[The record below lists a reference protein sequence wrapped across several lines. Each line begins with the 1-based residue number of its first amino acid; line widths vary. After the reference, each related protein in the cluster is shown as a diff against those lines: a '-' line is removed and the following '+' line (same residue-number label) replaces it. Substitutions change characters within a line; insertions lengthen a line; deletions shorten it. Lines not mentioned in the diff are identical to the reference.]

1 MYQFPR
7 ITLDALAA
15 VSAVIRRIPRYRLSP
30 RFFPFMV
37 WGRQLTPRVIRDDF
51 WAGLT
56 GAIIVLP
63 QGVAFALIAGLPAQY
78 GLYTAIITPIIA
90 GLFGSSRHLVSGPT
104 TAISIVVFS
113 VVSQFLAPG
122 SPHYIPYVLTL
133 TFLAGLF
140 QLLLGLARMGV
151 LVNFI
156 SHTVVVG
163 FTSGAAVLIAT
174 SQIKHFLGLPVE
186 TGSAFFPTLLAVLA
200 NLFNSNLYVLSL
212 AVITLLTCLLVGK
225 VRRRWPRMLI
235 GIMTGS
241 LLCWYLGGQHHG
253 VPLLGSLPGSLPPLS
268 LPDFSINTVRQL
280 APGALAVAML
290 GLIEA
295 VSIAR
300 SVAARSHQRIDGN
313 QEFIG
318 QGLSNL
324 FGSFFSCYAGSGSF
338 TRSGVNYEA
347 GARTPLS
354 AIFAS
359 LLVALVV
366 VFFGALTAYLPMPA
380 MAAVIMLVAWNLI
393 DKRHIRM
400 IVRTSRRETMVL
412 ISTFLATLFI
422 ALEFAI
428 YAGVLL
434 SLVMYLQRTS
444 HPRVISLAPD
454 STKPKRQLGEVLRRH
469 LPECPQLKIVRL
481 EGSLFFGA
489 VNHVQDVLHRF
500 AEQNSEWKH
509 VLIICTSVNFIDVA
523 GAEMLAQEAQRLR
536 AKGGG
541 LYLSNLKR
549 TVWAV
554 LERGGYATIIGP
566 DHLFASKEQAI
577 GAIFQR
583 LDMDRCSL
591 CARRVF
597 RECATVKFEGSGLI
611 N

>member
-7 ITLDALAA
+7 ISLGALIAA
-15 VSAVIRRIPRYRLSP
+15 SANIRRLSRIRLP
-30 RFFPFMV
+30 PKFFPFMV
-37 WGRQLTPRVIRDDF
+37 WGRQLTPKVIRDDF

-56 GAIIVLP
+56 GAIIALP
-63 QGVAFALIAGLPAQY
+63 QGVAFALIAGLPPQY
-78 GLYTAIITPIIA
+78 GLYTAIVVPIIA
-90 GLFGSSRHLVSGPT
+90 GLFGSSRHMVSGPA
-104 TAISIVVFS
+104 TAISMVVFS
-113 VVSQFLAPG
+113 VVGQLAPPG
-122 SPHYIPYVLTL
+122 DPHYLPYVLTL
-133 TFLAGLF
+133 TFLTGLF
-140 QLLLGLARMGV
+140 QLLLGMARMGV

-163 FTSGAAVLIAT
+163 FTTGAAVLIVA
-174 SQIKHFLGLPVE
+174 SQIKHFLGLTVE
-186 TGSAFFPTLLAVLA
+186 SHSAFLPT
-200 NLFNSNLYVLSL
+200 VLS
-212 AVITLLTCLLVGK
+212 VIGHLFDTNLLVVAIATMTLLTCQLVGK
-225 VRRRWPRMLI
+225 YRPRWPRMLI
-235 GIMTGS
+235 GILAGS
-241 LLCWYLGGQHHG
+241 LLCWYLDGQNNG
-253 VPLLGSLPGSLPPLS
+253 VALLGSLPASLPPPS

-318 QGLSNL
+318 QGLSNF

-338 TRSGVNYEA
+338 TRSGVNYDA
-347 GARTPLS
+347 GAKTPLS
-354 AIFAS
+354 SIFAA
-359 LLVALVV
+359 LFVALAL
-366 VFFGALTAYLPMPA
+366 VFFAPLAAYLPMPT
-380 MAAVIMLVAWNLI
+380 MAAVIMLGAWNLVEG
-393 DKRHIRM
+393 KHIRM

-434 SLVMYLQRTS
+434 SLIMYLQRTS
-444 HPRVISLAPD
+444 HPRVVSLAPD
-454 STKPKRQLGEVLRRH
+454 SSKPKRQLGEAVRRH
-469 LPECPQLKIVRL
+469 LPECPQLKTVRL

-489 VNHVQDVLHRF
+489 VNHVQDALHRF

-523 GAEMLAQEAQRLR
+523 GAEMLAQEAGRLR

-541 LYLSNLKR
+541 LYLSNLKSTVR
-549 TVWAV
+549 TV
-554 LERGGYATIIGP
+554 LERGGYANLIGE
-566 DHLFASKEQAI
+566 DHLFTSKEQAI
-577 GAIFQR
+577 GVIFQR
-583 LDMDRCSL
+583 LDLDRCSL